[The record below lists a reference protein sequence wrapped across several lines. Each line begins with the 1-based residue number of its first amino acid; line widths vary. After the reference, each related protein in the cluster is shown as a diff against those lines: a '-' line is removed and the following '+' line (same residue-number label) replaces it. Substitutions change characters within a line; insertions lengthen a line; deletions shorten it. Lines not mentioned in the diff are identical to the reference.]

1 MAINMMDEL
10 KEHKKILLPALGVLV
25 AATVIVILITSS
37 DFAFLNPLPVN
48 EIVNPG
54 KTYTQPPAMTLESSK
69 DYTAVIQTNLG
80 DITVDLYEGETPL
93 TVNNFVFLSSEN
105 FYDGLT
111 FHRVI
116 GNFVLQGGD
125 PRGDG
130 TGGPGYTFEDEIVSS
145 LTFKPFVL
153 AMANS
158 GPDSNGSQFFI
169 TTRNSSSSHL
179 NGKHTIFGE
188 VTGGF
193 DVVDKIAAV
202 RVDANDIPVEPVII
216 EDIIVSAE

>member
-1 MAINMMDEL
+1 MAVDIGEQL

-25 AATVIVILITSS
+25 VAALMVYIGTSS
-37 DFAFLNPLPVN
+37 DLGFINPVPVN
-48 EIVNPG
+48 DIVNPK
-54 KTYTQPPAMTLESSK
+54 KTYDAAPDMKLETGKKYSAIIETS
-69 DYTAVIQTNLG
+69 QGN
-80 DITVDLYEGETPL
+80 ITVDLYEDETPK
-93 TVNNFVFLSSEN
+93 TVNNFVFLSNEN
-105 FYDGLT
+105 FYDGLI

-125 PRGDG
+125 PKGDG
-130 TGGPGYTFEDEIVSS
+130 TGGPGYEFEDEIVSS
-145 LTFKPFVL
+145 ITFKPFVL

-158 GPDSNGSQFFI
+158 GPDTNGSQFFI

-188 VTGGF
+188 VTDGF

-202 RVDANDIPVEPVII
+202 NVDSNDTPLTDVVIENIQIVVE
-216 EDIIVSAE
+216 